1 MSLTLRYGDRAVTP
15 LPGETVLNALL
26 RAGIDVPFSCKAGAC
41 HTCLSR
47 CTEGDIPERA
57 QRGLAPHLL
66 EKRYFLPC
74 KCKAVTD
81 MTLTAA
87 QAPDLLAPAE
97 VLAPEVLEAPP
108 AAPLSGE
115 LPYPAPDPELWAE
128 LQDGQTARRVLED
141 FYDRVYADALL
152 SPFFERVT
160 KDRVT
165 DKQYSFMRQCVTG
178 EKVYFGQRPR
188 NAHHWMI
195 ISEALFDHR
204 QALMLQALQACGLTP
219 GQVKRWVRIEEHFR
233 PDMVKSE
240 VWPRRVGDEDI
251 LTEGFASETLTD
263 ATVCDHCGA
272 EIAAGT
278 TVAYHRRLGQVSCR
292 VCASGMAHASGAAPH
307 DVGRVA

>member
-1 MSLTLRYGDRAVTP
+1 MSLTLRYGERAVTP
-15 LPGETVLNALL
+15 MPGETVLNALL
-26 RAGIDVPFSCKAGAC
+26 RAGIDVPFSCKAGVC
-41 HTCLSR
+41 HTCLAR
-47 CTEGDIPERA
+47 CTEGLIPERA
-57 QRGLAPHLL
+57 QRGLEPHLV

-81 MTLTAA
+81 MTLAPT
-87 QAPDLLAPAE
+87 QAPDLLAPE
-97 VLAPEVLEAPP
+97 VDEAPVTAP
-108 AAPLSGE
+108 ASAVCAE
-115 LPYPAPDPELWAE
+115 LPYPDPDPELWTE
-128 LQDGQTARRVLED
+128 LQNGQTVRRVLED
-141 FYDRVYADALL
+141 FYDRVYADPLL

-165 DKQYSFMRQCVTG
+165 DKQYSFMKQCVTG

-195 ISEALFDHR
+195 ISEAVFDHR
-204 QALMLQALQACGLTP
+204 QSLMLQALQASGLTP
-219 GQVKRWVRIEEHFR
+219 DQVKRWVRIEEHFR

-240 VWPRRVGDEDI
+240 VWPRRMGDEEI
-251 LTEGFASETLTD
+251 VTEGFASETLLE

-292 VCASGMAHASGAAPH
+292 VCASAQRPH
-307 DVGRVA
+307 DAGHRA